1 MKHTGEKKILIV
13 AGETSGDLHGAH
25 LVDAALSLDPN
36 LRFYGVGGDH
46 LRRTGTEVIFDSS
59 EVAVVGIV
67 EVFSKLRSIYRAFRW
82 LKRSLDRDRP
92 SLAVLIDFP
101 DFNLKL
107 AKEAN
112 KRGIPVFYYISP
124 QVWAWR
130 KGRVKKIAKLIPKLV
145 VILPFEVSFY
155 RERGVDCEF
164 VGHPLI
170 DIVKPLLPMEKAR
183 EIFHL
188 DRDKK
193 TIGLLPGSR
202 REEVQRLLP
211 VLLEGAQLLVHDF
224 PDLQFIIPLA
234 PAINR
239 VEVEE
244 HIGRF
249 NLDIRI
255 VGERIYDVLN
265 ICDLIITAS
274 GTATLEA
281 TIMNTPMIIVYRVS
295 FLSYLVGRLLVKVR
309 NIGLVNLI
317 AEKNIVPELIQGQ
330 ASPTNVFR
338 ETSNML
344 KNPDLLSTIKGE
356 LEKVKQRLGNPG
368 ASQRAAQILYR
379 FIHQEPIFPNSA

>member
-25 LVDAALSLDPN
+25 LVKAALSLDPK
-36 LRFYGVGGDH
+36 LRFYGLGGEH
-46 LRRTGTEVIFDSS
+46 LRSTGTEVIFDSS

-67 EVFSKLRSIYRAFRW
+67 EVFSKLRSIFRAFRL
-82 LKRSLDRDRP
+82 LKRSLHWDTP
-92 SLAVLIDFP
+92 ALAILIDFP
-101 DFNLKL
+101 DFNLRL

-130 KGRVKKIAKLIPKLV
+130 AGRVKKIAKLIPKLV

-155 RERGVDCEF
+155 RQRGVDCEF

-170 DIVKPLLPMEKAR
+170 DIVKPHLSKEEAL
-183 EIFHL
+183 EIFRL
-188 DRDKK
+188 DKDKR

-202 REEVQRLLP
+202 REEVQKLLP
-211 VLLEGAQLLVHDF
+211 VLLKSAHLLSRDF
-224 PDLQFIIPLA
+224 PNLQFIIPLA

-239 VEVEE
+239 FEIEE
-244 HIGRF
+244 YIGRF
-249 NLDIRI
+249 NVDIR
-255 VGERIYDVLN
+255 VVEHYIYDVLN

-281 TIMNTPMIIVYRVS
+281 AIMNTPMIIVYKVS
-295 FLSYLVGRLLVKVR
+295 FLSYLVGRLLVKVK

-317 AEKNIVPELIQGQ
+317 AEKRIVPELIQGE
-330 ASPTNVFR
+330 ASPVNIFN
-338 ETSNML
+338 ETSKML
-344 KNPDLLSTIKGE
+344 KNPRLLFTIKGE
-356 LEKVKQRLGNPG
+356 LEKVKQKLGNPG

-379 FIHQEPIFPNSA
+379 FIHQGT

>member
-1 MKHTGEKKILIV
+1 MKHTGDRKILIV

-25 LVDAALSLDPN
+25 LVKAALSLDPN
-36 LRFYGVGGDH
+36 LRFYGLGGDH
-46 LRRTGTEVIFDSS
+46 LRNTGTEVIFDSS

-92 SLAVLIDFP
+92 SLAILIDYP

-155 RERGVDCEF
+155 RERGIDCEF

-170 DIVKPLLPMEKAR
+170 DIVKPNLP
-183 EIFHL
+183 
-188 DRDKK
+188 
-193 TIGLLPGSR
+193 
-202 REEVQRLLP
+202 EVQRLLP
-211 VLLEGAQLLVHDF
+211 VLLESAQLLVRDF

-244 HIGRF
+244 HIARF

-255 VGERIYDVLN
+255 VEEHIYDVLN

-281 TIMNTPMIIVYRVS
+281 TIMNTPMIIVYKVS
-295 FLSYLVGRLLVKVR
+295 FLSYFVGRLLVKVR

-317 AEKNIVPELIQGQ
+317 AEKTIVPELIQGQ
-330 ASPTNVFR
+330 ASPTNVFN

-344 KNPDLLSTIKGE
+344 KNPHLLSTIKGE
-356 LEKVKQRLGNPG
+356 LEKVKEKLGNPG
-368 ASQRAAQILYR
+368 ASRRAAQILYR
-379 FIHQEPIFPNSA
+379 FIHQEPLSPNSA